1 MNNFNDEN
9 NKIDKIDEIDENSKT
24 TKANKSYKNIKNSKN
39 EEITIK
45 RYENEKIAFNYPS
58 NWYEFEN
65 KAKNPTEVVAM
76 KTDKGKGGTFSF
88 SVANAGGKSTEYW
101 KEFMEKFLKDNRAK
115 IFDSDIRIVD
125 GASIFDFKSEI
136 SKSNVS
142 SNQRHIGFVKDGAFF
157 YSFFTSLDLDAL
169 KEDINIMIGFDK

>member
-1 MNNFNDEN
+1 MDNRD
-9 NKIDKIDEIDENSKT
+9 NSD
-24 TKANKSYKNIKNSKN
+24 N
-39 EEITIK
+39 EEITIE
-45 RYENEKIAFNYPS
+45 RYENDKIAFNYPS

-65 KAKNPTEVVAM
+65 KSKNPTEVVAM

-101 KEFMEKFLKDNRAK
+101 RDFMEKFLKDNGA
-115 IFDSDIRIVD
+115 IVSDSEIKVVD
-125 GASIFDFKSEI
+125 DVVIFDFRSEI

-142 SNQRHIGFVKDGAFF
+142 SNQRHIGFVRDGAFF

-169 KEDINIMIGFDK
+169 EDDIRVMIGFDK

>member
-1 MNNFNDEN
+1 MKYKFISIFLIESENMNGLN
-9 NKIDKIDEIDENSKT
+9 NKDK
-24 TKANKSYKNIKNSKN
+24 
-39 EEITIK
+39 EITIK
-45 RYENEKIAFNYPS
+45 RYENDKIAFNYPS

-65 KAKNPTEVVAM
+65 KSKNPTEVVAM

-101 KEFMEKFLKDNRAK
+101 RDFMEKFLKDNGA
-115 IFDSDIRIVD
+115 IVSDSEVKVVD
-125 GASIFDFKSEI
+125 DVVIFDFRSEI

-142 SNQRHIGFVKDGAFF
+142 SNQRHIGFVRDGAFF

-169 KEDINIMIGFDK
+169 KDDIRVMIGFDK

>member
-1 MNNFNDEN
+1 MDNRD
-9 NKIDKIDEIDENSKT
+9 NKDNSD
-24 TKANKSYKNIKNSKN
+24 N
-39 EEITIK
+39 EEITIE
-45 RYENEKIAFNYPS
+45 RYENDKIAFNYPS

-101 KEFMEKFLKDNRAK
+101 RDFMEKFLKDNGA
-115 IFDSDIRIVD
+115 IISDSEIKVMGDVV
-125 GASIFDFKSEI
+125 IFDFRSEI
-136 SKSNVS
+136 SKSDVS
-142 SNQRHIGFVKDGAFF
+142 SNQRHIGFVRDGAFF

-169 KEDINIMIGFDK
+169 EEDIDIMLGFDK

>member
-1 MNNFNDEN
+1 MDNRD
-9 NKIDKIDEIDENSKT
+9 NSD
-24 TKANKSYKNIKNSKN
+24 NV
-39 EEITIK
+39 EITIE
-45 RYENEKIAFNYPS
+45 RYENDKIAFNYPS

-65 KAKNPTEVVAM
+65 KSKNPTEVVAM

-101 KEFMEKFLKDNRAK
+101 RDFMEKFLKDNGA
-115 IFDSDIRIVD
+115 IVSDSEIKVVD
-125 GASIFDFKSEI
+125 DVVIFDFRSEI

-142 SNQRHIGFVKDGAFF
+142 SNQRHIGFVRDGAFF

-169 KEDINIMIGFDK
+169 EDDIRVMIGFDK